1 MYIPRYSLRFHGIS
15 WTRLRQPPHFL
26 CEFQVDTPEVV
37 AATLLEGLSDKKPK
51 VPPACVGILIK
62 ALQLFGARAM
72 PLKDLK
78 AALPGICYGTYL
90 ENVERTPSSNFA
102 IIYTR
107 FKLHTPGWCKCDR
120 CKYFRTAL
128 LHV

>member
-1 MYIPRYSLRFHGIS
+1 MMDVFRYFIIGDSTTSHAF
-15 WTRLRQPPHFL
+15 RLRQKSHFW
-26 CEFQVDTPEVV
+26 CECQVDTPDVV

-78 AALPGICYGTYL
+78 ASLPGTYL
-90 ENVERTPSSNFA
+90 PFTIWGTSGGLVETRYSSKSSVNVA
-102 IIYTR
+102 
-107 FKLHTPGWCKCDR
+107 LHG
-120 CKYFRTAL
+120 
-128 LHV
+128 